1 MEAYQKHHD
10 QLTLLLA
17 SLDWSL
23 LQLELTSNKF
33 RYLEPV
39 LKSIEQLSKDI
50 GSFDQETKD
59 FEKVTNLVDL
69 KRRHLEEFL
78 KNASASREKVAL
90 KMLDMVGGLVGGL
103 ARSP

>member
-1 MEAYQKHHD
+1 MEAYKKYHD

-33 RYLEPV
+33 RYLGPV
-39 LKSIEQLSKDI
+39 LKSIEQICKEI

-59 FEKVTNLVDL
+59 FEKVAILVDL

-78 KNASASREKVAL
+78 
-90 KMLDMVGGLVGGL
+90 
-103 ARSP
+103 

>member
-33 RYLEPV
+33 GYLGPV
-39 LKSIEQLSKDI
+39 IKSIEQLSKDI
-50 GSFDQETKD
+50 GTFDYETKD
-59 FEKVTNLVDL
+59 FEKVPILVNL

-78 KNASASREKVAL
+78 RNASARREKVAL
-90 KMLDMVGGLVGGL
+90 KMLDMIGGQAGGL
-103 ARSP
+103 ARST